1 MMNGINSDW
10 LLTSHVLNAFFA
22 NITSVIDSILASYC
36 SVHFLATDNQIQC
49 SQVISLVLCIK
60 KFEELWIQQV
70 FLMAKPKF
78 VPPPY
83 ISFLK
88 VLMHIC
94 EL

>member
-10 LLTSHVLNAFFA
+10 LLISHVLNASFA
-22 NITSVIDSILASYC
+22 NITSIIDRILTSYC
-36 SVHFLATDNQIQC
+36 NGHFLATDNRIQC
-49 SQVISLVLCIK
+49 SQVISLDLCMK
-60 KFEELWIQQV
+60 KFEEVWIQQV